1 MVKVL
6 IDDSVKKLNFFPAKN
21 GISQYY
27 SPCIILH
34 QQNLDYDK
42 HCQYSFGTYVQ
53 AHDEPDPSNTN
64 APCTLDCNYF
74 LYNDNEQGGHDILH
88 LQMNCM
94 ITRHRVTHILITPAI
109 IKMVHSIA
117 EKDGMPKGLKI
128 TNYTGDILYNS
139 TWIAG
144 VDYDEDK
151 YEDEDS
157 DDSDDD
163 DDEDDML
170 YDEMDPDAIA
180 AISDHTT
187 LQDD

>member
-1 MVKVL
+1 
-6 IDDSVKKLNFFPAKN
+6 
-21 GISQYY
+21 
-27 SPCIILH
+27 
-34 QQNLDYDK
+34 
-42 HCQYSFGTYVQ
+42 
-53 AHDEPDPSNTN
+53 
-64 APCTLDCNYF
+64 
-74 LYNDNEQGGHDILH
+74 
-88 LQMNCM
+88 
-94 ITRHRVTHILITPAI
+94 
-109 IKMVHSIA
+109 MVHSIA

-163 DDEDDML
+163 DDDDEDDMS

-180 AISDHTT
+180 AISDPTT